1 MVSFDVVSLY
11 TNVPVKEAISDCTEL
26 LFSSRYKKPP
36 VSKETFKTLTELC
49 TCNVLMLTHD
59 GYYRQVDGLAMGTC
73 TPAPLLANGW
83 LSKFDDQIKG
93 SSVLYGRYMDDIIR
107 DIKGNQID
115 SKLAEINRIHPSLK
129 FTIEREEDNSIP
141 FLDMK
146 ISRLEEK
153 LSSTWYTKSTDTGLT
168 MNFHALAPI
177 KYKRSVVAG
186 LVHRIHR
193 RGKTF
198 TKV

>member
-1 MVSFDVVSLY
+1 
-11 TNVPVKEAISDCTEL
+11 
-26 LFSSRYKKPP
+26 
-36 VSKETFKTLTELC
+36 
-49 TCNVLMLTHD
+49 MLTHD
-59 GYYRQVDGLAMGTC
+59 GYYRQVDGLAMGSP
-73 TPAPLLANGW
+73 PAPLLANGW

-153 LSSTWYTKSTDTGLT
+153 LSSTCYTNCLLYTSPSPRD
-168 MNFHALAPI
+168 
-177 KYKRSVVAG
+177 
-186 LVHRIHR
+186 
-193 RGKTF
+193 RG
-198 TKV
+198 